1 MMDDFSLMQPSVSH
15 RFSATFWFDHFPVP
29 SLLDASFQHIS
40 GLSREMQVSAYSEGG
55 ENLRNRYFTGKV
67 QHGSLVLERGVM
79 LLTPLS
85 IMFNRQ
91 LLSGNVTYFNA
102 VISIFDAAALPL
114 TNWLITKAIPVRW
127 QTSDLDANSNN
138 VLINTLE
145 LRYQDMIPLGVNL

>member
-1 MMDDFSLMQPSVSH
+1 
-15 RFSATFWFDHFPVP
+15 
-29 SLLDASFQHIS
+29 
-40 GLSREMQVSAYSEGG
+40 
-55 ENLRNRYFTGKV
+55 
-67 QHGSLVLERGVM
+67 M

-102 VISIFDAAALPL
+102 VISVFNADALPL